1 MTPIAGNYRQVVMG
15 DHGFGGKIQDL
26 SFGSSL
32 EPVEDEGPKDAM
44 ILVLFFIVYKSN
56 LSNMG
61 KSPPSK

>member
-32 EPVEDEGPKDAM
+32 EPVDLSSKTYCGTQ
-44 ILVLFFIVYKSN
+44 YKTIGTGMNKIEVRAYCFSH
-56 LSNMG
+56 
-61 KSPPSK
+61 